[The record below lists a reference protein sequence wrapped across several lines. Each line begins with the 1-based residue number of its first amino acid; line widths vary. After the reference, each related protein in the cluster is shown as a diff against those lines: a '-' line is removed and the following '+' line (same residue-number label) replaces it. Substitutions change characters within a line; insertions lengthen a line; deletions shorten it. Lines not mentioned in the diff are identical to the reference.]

1 MRVLDSLV
9 LAPDVLVIPMPEL
22 PESIR
27 DQLGDQGD
35 FVLTQA
41 RGRVSSLVV
50 DRAAADL
57 IHEFTVSSTIV
68 EAVVRYSRERGLDP
82 EQVLEDGY
90 PVLRWC
96 LGQGFLVPADSDL
109 AQPRRV
115 AFPLGQRIAGGVVLR
130 CIRFLGDTE
139 VYQLVLDGGGLA
151 ALKVLRAAAPNA
163 GTAFEREVEVLRHL
177 DGRVAP
183 RLLGVGELGGTRWL
197 AQEWV
202 DGIPVTAAAAA
213 LRPTGHGAARL
224 ADLCRR
230 VAEAYADLHDR
241 GVVHGDVHPGN
252 VLVSQSGTVRLVD
265 FGLARLLPSG
275 LAPPPRGGVPTYFAP
290 DHAAALLSDRKP
302 EPATPTSEQYSVGAL
317 LYMMLT
323 GSAYT
328 DFAIG
333 NEDTLHQIITDD
345 PSPFIRRGMPSWAEI
360 EALLATALAKD
371 PARRIT
377 SRDLAE
383 RLRTLAPPGAP
394 RGASQVGS
402 AIDALDVL
410 LDSIL
415 ERTRPGGEWFE
426 AGLPTA
432 PLCSV
437 AHGAAGTAIALH
449 HVAVLR
455 DDPDLLILADEWAV
469 RAAREAGRP
478 DAFRSPAL
486 KLDLEATGSVSPFH
500 CLSGV
505 HGAQVLVSNAMHDA
519 LARQRALDAFVAA
532 SRRPCHALDLTIGKA
547 GTLLANAIL
556 LEAVDTDPV
565 LDTRELRAL
574 GNATTEAVWS
584 QLDGMPPVAECG
596 PFPYLGIAH
605 GWAGLVLATLR
616 WSLAAGAPLPLA
628 LPERLEQLAEL
639 ARPAGMGVRWS
650 WTNDRAS
657 AGASTMAGWCHG
669 TAGHVWLWTAAHLA
683 LRDDRWARLAER
695 AAWDVYA
702 TPQPTANLCC
712 GLAGQAYALLE
723 IYRHTGEQ
731 TWLRAAVELAARAA
745 IAVRDIGSPGAIPG
759 SLHKGEIGVAV
770 LAADLCRPE
779 AATMPFFGVPA

>member
-1 MRVLDSLV
+1 MRVLDPLV
-9 LAPDVLVIPMPEL
+9 LAPDVLVIPLPEL

-27 DQLGDQGD
+27 GQLGDQGE

-57 IHEFTVSSTIV
+57 IREFTASSTIV
-68 EAVVRYSRERGLDP
+68 EAVVRYSRARGLDP
-82 EQVLEDGY
+82 ERVLEDGY
-90 PVLRWC
+90 PVLRQC
-96 LGQGFLVPADSDL
+96 LGQGFLVPADSEL

-115 AFPLGQRIAGGVVLR
+115 AFALGDRVAGGAVLR
-130 CIRFLGDTE
+130 CVRFLGDTE

-151 ALKVLRAAAPNA
+151 ALKVLRATAPHA
-163 GTAFEREVEVLRHL
+163 MTAFEREVEVLRHL

-183 RLLGVGELGGTRWL
+183 RLLGTGELAGTRWL

-202 DGIPVTAAAAA
+202 DGVPATAAAAA
-213 LRPTGHGAARL
+213 LRPTGDGAARL

-230 VAEAYADLHDR
+230 VAEAYADLHGR

-252 VLVSQSGTVRLVD
+252 VLVSPSGTVRLLD

-275 LAPPPRGGVPTYFAP
+275 LAPPLRGGVPSYFAP
-290 DHAAALLSDRKP
+290 DHAAALLSGREP
-302 EPATPTSEQYSVGAL
+302 EPATPASEQYSVGAL
-317 LYMMLT
+317 LYTMLT
-323 GSAYT
+323 GSAYI

-333 NEDTLHQIITDD
+333 EEDLLRQIVADD
-345 PSPFIRRGMPSWAEI
+345 PSPFTRHGVPSWPEM
-360 EALLATALAKD
+360 EALLAAALAKD

-377 SRDLAE
+377 SRGLAE
-383 RLRTLAPPGAP
+383 RLRTLAPLGPSH
-394 RGASQVGS
+394 GASQAGS
-402 AIDALDVL
+402 PTDGLDVL
-410 LDSIL
+410 LDSVL

-426 AGLPTA
+426 GGLPTA

-437 AHGAAGTAIALH
+437 AHGAGGTAIALH

-455 DDPDLLILADEWAV
+455 DDPDLLTLADEWAV

-505 HGAQVLVSNAMHDA
+505 HGAQVLVSNAMRDT

-532 SRRPCHALDLTIGKA
+532 SRRPCDLLDLTIGRA
-547 GTLLANAIL
+547 GTLLAAAIL
-556 LEAVDTDPV
+556 VEAVDSDHL
-565 LDTRELRAL
+565 LDNRELRAF
-574 GNATTEAVWS
+574 GNATTDAIWS
-584 QLDGMPPVAECG
+584 QLDGMPPVAECRA
-596 PFPYLGIAH
+596 FPYLGVAH
-605 GWAGLVLATLR
+605 GWAGLLLATLR
-616 WSLAAGAPLPLA
+616 WSRVTGAPLPPG
-628 LPERLEQLAEL
+628 LPDRLEQLAEL

-650 WTNDRAS
+650 STNDLS
-657 AGASTMAGWCHG
+657 GAGAATMAGWCHG

-695 AAWDVYA
+695 AAWDVYG
-702 TPQPTANLCC
+702 TPEPTPILCC
-712 GLAGQAYALLE
+712 GLAGQAYGLLE
-723 IYRHTGEQ
+723 MYRHTGEQ
-731 TWLRAAVELAARAA
+731 AWLRAAGELAARAA
-745 IAVRDIGSPGAIPG
+745 VAVRDVGSAGTIPG
-759 SLHKGEIGVAV
+759 SLHKGEVGVAV
-770 LAADLCRPE
+770 LAADLGRPE

>member
-1 MRVLDSLV
+1 MRVLDPLV
-9 LAPDVLVIPMPEL
+9 LAPDVLVIPLPEL
-22 PESIR
+22 PAPIR
-27 DQLGDQGD
+27 DQLGDEGE

-57 IHEFTVSSTIV
+57 IREFTVSSTIV
-68 EAVVRYSRERGLDP
+68 EAVVRYSWERGLDP
-82 EQVLEDGY
+82 ERVLEDGY
-90 PVLRWC
+90 PVLRRC
-96 LGQGFLVPADSDL
+96 LGQGFLVPAESDL

-115 AFPLGQRIAGGVVLR
+115 AFPLGQRVAGGAVLR

-139 VYQLVLDGGGLA
+139 VYQLVLDRGGLA
-151 ALKVLRAAAPNA
+151 ALKVLRATGSSA
-163 GTAFEREVEVLRHL
+163 GTAYEREVEVLRHL

-183 RLLGVGELGGTRWL
+183 CLLGTGEFADTRWL

-202 DGIPVTAAAAA
+202 DGMPVTAAAAA

-252 VLVSQSGTVRLVD
+252 VLVSPSGTVRLLD
-265 FGLARLLPSG
+265 FGLARRLPST

-290 DHAAALLSDRKP
+290 DHAAALLSGWKP
-302 EPATPTSEQYSVGAL
+302 EPATPASEQYSVGAL
-317 LYMMLT
+317 LYTILT

-333 NEDTLHQIITDD
+333 DEETLRQIIADD
-345 PSPFIRRGMPSWAEI
+345 PSPFTRHGVRSWPEM
-360 EALLATALAKD
+360 EALLAAALAKD

-377 SRDLAE
+377 SCDLAE

-394 RGASQVGS
+394 RGVSRSGS
-402 AIDALDVL
+402 PTDALDAL
-410 LDSIL
+410 LDSVL

-455 DDPDLLILADEWAV
+455 DDPELLTLADEWAV
-469 RAAREAGRP
+469 RAARDAGRP

-505 HGAQVLVSNAMHDA
+505 HGAQAIVSNAMHDA
-519 LARQRALDAFVAA
+519 PARQRALDAFVAA
-532 SRRPCHALDLTIGKA
+532 SRQPCLDLDLTIGRA
-547 GTLLANAIL
+547 GTLFAAAIL
-556 LEAVDTDPV
+556 VEAADSDPV
-565 LDTRELRAL
+565 LDTRELRTL
-574 GNATTEAVWS
+574 GNTTTEAIWS
-584 QLDGMPPVAECG
+584 RLDGMPPIAECG
-596 PFPYLGIAH
+596 PVPYLGVAH
-605 GWAGLVLATLR
+605 GWAGLLLATLR
-616 WSLAAGAPLPLA
+616 WSRVTGAPPPRA
-628 LPERLEQLAEL
+628 LPGRLEQLAEL
-639 ARPAGMGVRWS
+639 ARPAGIGIRWS
-650 WTNDRAS
+650 WTNDCGSAS
-657 AGASTMAGWCHG
+657 ASTMAGWCHG

-702 TPQPTANLCC
+702 TPQPTAHLCC
-712 GLAGQAYALLE
+712 GLAGQSYALLE
-723 IYRHTGEQ
+723 MYRHTGEQ
-731 TWLRAAVELAARAA
+731 TWLRAAGELAARAA
-745 IAVRDIGSPGAIPG
+745 AAVRDVDGPGIIQG
-759 SLHKGEIGVAV
+759 SLHKGEVGVAV
-770 LAADLCRPE
+770 LAADLGRPE
-779 AATMPFFGVPA
+779 AASMPFFGAPA

>member
-1 MRVLDSLV
+1 MRVLDPLV
-9 LAPDVLVIPMPEL
+9 LAPDVLVIPLPEL
-22 PESIR
+22 PPPIR
-27 DQLGDQGD
+27 DQLGDEGE
-35 FVLTQA
+35 FALTQA

-57 IHEFTVSSTIV
+57 IREFTVSSTIV
-68 EAVVRYSRERGLDP
+68 EAVVRYSTERGLDP
-82 EQVLEDGY
+82 ERVLEDGY
-90 PVLRWC
+90 PVLRRC

-115 AFPLGQRIAGGVVLR
+115 AFPLGQRVAGGAVLR

-139 VYQLVLDGGGLA
+139 VYQLVLDQGGLA
-151 ALKVLRAAAPNA
+151 ALKVLRTTGAGA

-177 DGRVAP
+177 DGGVAP
-183 RLLGVGELGGTRWL
+183 RLLGTGELADTRWL
-197 AQEWV
+197 AQEWI
-202 DGIPVTAAAAA
+202 DGMPVTAAAAA
-213 LRPTGHGAARL
+213 LRPTGHGVTRL

-252 VLVSQSGTVRLVD
+252 VLVSPSGTVRLLD

-290 DHAAALLSDRKP
+290 DHAAALLSGRKP
-302 EPATPTSEQYSVGAL
+302 EPATPASEQYSVGAL
-317 LYMMLT
+317 LYLMLT

-333 NEDTLHQIITDD
+333 DEDTLRQILTDD
-345 PSPFIRRGMPSWAEI
+345 PSPFTRRGIPSWPEL
-360 EALLATALAKD
+360 EALLAAALVKD
-371 PARRIT
+371 AAPRIA

-394 RGASQVGS
+394 HRVSGAGS
-402 AIDALDVL
+402 PTDALDTL
-410 LDSIL
+410 LDSVL

-426 AGLPTA
+426 SGLPTA

-449 HVAVLR
+449 QVAALR
-455 DDPDLLILADEWAV
+455 DEPELLTLADEWAV

-478 DAFRSPAL
+478 DAFRSAAL

-505 HGAQVLVSNAMHDA
+505 HGAQALLSNAMHDA
-519 LARQRALDAFVAA
+519 LARQRAFDAFVAA
-532 SRRPCHALDLTIGKA
+532 SRRPCHTLDLTTGRA
-547 GTLLANAIL
+547 GTLLAAAIL
-556 LEAVDTDPV
+556 LEAVGSDRV
-565 LDTRELRAL
+565 LDTRDLRAL
-574 GNATTEAVWS
+574 GNATTEAIWS

-596 PFPYLGIAH
+596 ALPYLGVAH
-605 GWAGLVLATLR
+605 GWAGLLLATLR
-616 WSLAAGAPLPLA
+616 WSRVSGGPLPTG
-628 LPERLEQLAEL
+628 LPGRVEQLAEL
-639 ARPAGMGVRWS
+639 ARPAGTGARWG
-650 WTNDRAS
+650 WTNDRGS

-723 IYRHTGEQ
+723 MYRYAGEQ
-731 TWLRAAVELAARAA
+731 VWLRAAGELAARAA
-745 IAVRDIGSPGAIPG
+745 VAVRDVDTPGTIQG
-759 SLHKGEIGVAV
+759 SLHKGEVGVAV
-770 LAADLCRPE
+770 LAADLRRPE
-779 AATMPFFGVPA
+779 AASMPFFGPPA

>member
-1 MRVLDSLV
+1 MRVLDPLV
-9 LAPDVLVIPMPEL
+9 LAPDVLVIPLSEL
-22 PESIR
+22 PAPIR
-27 DQLGDQGD
+27 GQLGDQGE
-35 FVLTQA
+35 FALTQA
-41 RGRVSSLVV
+41 QGRVSSLVV

-57 IHEFTVSSTIV
+57 IREFTASSTIV
-68 EAVVRYSRERGLDP
+68 DAVVRYSRERGLDP

-90 PVLRWC
+90 PVLRRC
-96 LGQGFLVPADSDL
+96 LGQGFLVPADSDM
-109 AQPRRV
+109 AQPRRI
-115 AFPLGQRIAGGVVLR
+115 AFPLGQRVAGGAVLR

-139 VYQLVLDGGGLA
+139 VYQLVLDRGGLA
-151 ALKVLRAAAPNA
+151 ALKVLRATGPDA
-163 GTAFEREVEVLRHL
+163 GAAFEREVEVLRHL

-183 RLLGVGELGGTRWL
+183 RLLGTGELAGTRWL
-197 AQEWV
+197 AQEWI
-202 DGIPVTAAAAA
+202 DGMPVTATAAA
-213 LRPTGHGAARL
+213 LRYTGQGAARL

-252 VLVSQSGTVRLVD
+252 VLVSPSGTVRLLD

-275 LAPPPRGGVPTYFAP
+275 LAPPPRGGVPPYFAP
-290 DHAAALLSDRKP
+290 DHASALLSGREP
-302 EPATPTSEQYSVGAL
+302 EPATPVSEQYSVGAL

-333 NEDTLHQIITDD
+333 DEDMLHQVLADD
-345 PSPFIRRGMPSWAEI
+345 PSPFTRHGVPSWPEM
-360 EALLATALAKD
+360 EALVAAALAKD
-371 PARRIT
+371 PARRIA

-394 RGASQVGS
+394 CGARRAGS
-402 AIDALDVL
+402 STDGLDAL

-455 DDPDLLILADEWAV
+455 DDPDALTLADEWAV
-469 RAAREAGRP
+469 RAVREAGRP
-478 DAFRSPAL
+478 DAFRSAPL
-486 KLDLEATGSVSPFH
+486 KLDLEVTGSVSPFH

-505 HGAQVLVSNAMHDA
+505 HGAQALVSNAMHDT

-532 SRRPCHALDLTIGKA
+532 SRRPCDALDLTVGSA
-547 GTLLANAIL
+547 GTLLAAAIL
-556 LEAVDTDPV
+556 LEAVASDRV
-565 LDTRELRAL
+565 LDTRDLSAL
-574 GNATTEAVWS
+574 GNATTEAIWS
-584 QLDGMPPVAECG
+584 QLDGMPPVGECG
-596 PFPYLGIAH
+596 PLPYLGVAH
-605 GWAGLVLATLR
+605 GWAGVLLATLR
-616 WSLAAGAPLPLA
+616 WSRLTGAPLPVA
-628 LPERLEQLAEL
+628 LPDRLEQLAAL
-639 ARPAGMGVRWS
+639 ARPVGMGVRWS
-650 WTNDRAS
+650 WTNDRGS

-669 TAGHVWLWTAAHLA
+669 TAGHVWLWTAAHLT

-723 IYRHTGEQ
+723 MYRHTGEQ
-731 TWLRAAVELAARAA
+731 IWLRAAGELATRAA
-745 IAVRDIGSPGAIPG
+745 VAVRDGGSAGTIPG
-759 SLHKGEIGVAV
+759 SLHKGEVGVAV
-770 LAADLCRPE
+770 LAADLSRPE
-779 AATMPFFGVPA
+779 AAAMPFFSAPA